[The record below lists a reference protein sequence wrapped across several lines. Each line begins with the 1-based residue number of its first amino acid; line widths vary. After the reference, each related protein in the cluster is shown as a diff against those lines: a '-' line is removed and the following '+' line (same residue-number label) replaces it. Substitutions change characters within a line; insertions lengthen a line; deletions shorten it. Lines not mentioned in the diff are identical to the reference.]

1 MSPRDERNR
10 ERNQER
16 NRERNQERNRER
28 NQERES
34 RAMELDGVDFEVLR
48 QGSRAAAS
56 AAMVNRTHRVV
67 QERARSIQA
76 RRSKFRSLWIP
87 LAVSGGLLAV
97 IVCAIWTIL
106 DEYELA
112 PDGLPDANQQLLVLM
127 MWCLPVSALL
137 LAVVWFRRGSS
148 KTDNGR
154 AG

>member
-1 MSPRDERNR
+1 
-10 ERNQER
+10 
-16 NRERNQERNRER
+16 
-28 NQERES
+28 
-34 RAMELDGVDFEVLR
+34 MELIGVDVEALR
-48 QGSRAAAS
+48 QGAREAGAGLNAAAS

-67 QERARSIQA
+67 HERAKIIQA
-76 RRSKFRSLWIP
+76 RRTKFRSLWIP

-127 MWCLPVSALL
+127 MWCLPVSAIL
-137 LAVVWFRRGSS
+137 LAIVWFRRGSS
-148 KTDNGR
+148 KTDNGS